1 MKVSRILRIA
11 TRTSKLAR
19 VQAKSFGDA
28 LQRHSPNQMVEYV
41 PVSTAGDRSAS
52 QGNLPPASK
61 DDFVSEIETALLD
74 NEADLAIHSL
84 KDVPTNVPSELTIRT
99 VLPRE
104 DPRDVLVGADNLF
117 CLEPD
122 AKIGTSSPRRHALLK
137 YHSKFNN
144 VTPVRGNVDTRLHK
158 LDNEEYDA
166 ILLAAAGLHRIRLQH
181 RIGSYLDPSCFI
193 PAPCQGTLAAEY
205 RTDDSYVSSV
215 VTNVQHPRVEA
226 AARCE
231 RSIVRSLQADCN
243 AALGVYCEDLG
254 KNYTVH
260 TIALNATGTEVLQLR
275 LRDDDPHRLAP
286 NVANGLLALGV
297 EALLYS

>member
-1 MKVSRILRIA
+1 MKVTRTLRIA
-11 TRTSKLAR
+11 TRASKLAR

-28 LQRHSPNQMVEYV
+28 LRRHSPNQTIEYI
-41 PVSTAGDRSAS
+41 PVTTAGDRSAS
-52 QGNLPPASK
+52 EGNLPPASK
-61 DDFVSEIETALLD
+61 DDFVSEIETVLLE

-84 KDVPTNVPSELTIRT
+84 KDVPSNIPIKLTIRT

-104 DPRDVLVGADNLF
+104 DPRDVLIGANTLF

-122 AKIGTSSPRRHALLK
+122 AKIGTSSPRRRALLK

-144 VTPVRGNVDTRLHK
+144 VTSVRGNVDTRLRK

-166 ILLAAAGLHRIRLQH
+166 ILLAAAGLHRMRLQH

-205 RTDDSYVSSV
+205 RTDDSYVSSL
-215 VTNVQHPRVEA
+215 VTSVQHPRVEA

-231 RSIVRSLQADCN
+231 RSIVRTLQADCK
-243 AALGVYCEDLG
+243 AALGVYCEDLRKG
-254 KNYTVH
+254 YKVH
-260 TIALNATGTEVLQLR
+260 TIALNATGTEVLELSMK
-275 LRDDDPHRLAP
+275 DDDPNRLAA
-286 NVANGLLALGV
+286 NVANNLLALGV
-297 EALLYS
+297 EVLLHS